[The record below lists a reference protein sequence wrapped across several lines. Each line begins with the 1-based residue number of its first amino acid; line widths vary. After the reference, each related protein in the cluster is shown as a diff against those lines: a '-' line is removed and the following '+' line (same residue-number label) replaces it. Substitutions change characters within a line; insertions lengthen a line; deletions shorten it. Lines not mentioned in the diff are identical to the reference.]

1 MRTHDPLHHPP
12 HPPHAHTTTR
22 RPVTYT
28 STEGRGA
35 VAAHVARP
43 GEAVAAVVARAHPP
57 LAVFRDLEPEA
68 LLVVHLGAVAMVE
81 VTGYHHATWHKQKQ
95 GHSSGKHACRTPLSR
110 APWCAYRPCSRNRRP
125 PIHAVAHGS
134 GTWCGEAGR
143 VSSSDPVVHVTWW
156 VTPLRDAWRRSLS
169 MCFA

>member
-1 MRTHDPLHHPP
+1 MRTHDPLHHP
-12 HPPHAHTTTR
+12 HPPPHTHTTTR
-22 RPVTYT
+22 RPATYT

-43 GEAVAAVVARAHPP
+43 GEAVTAVVARAHPP

-95 GHSSGKHACRTPLSR
+95 GHSLGTRAEPLCHDHRGVLTVLAAETDVLRFMLWRTAVEHGVVRR
-110 APWCAYRPCSRNRRP
+110 A
-125 PIHAVAHGS
+125 GS
-134 GTWCGEAGR
+134 A
-143 VSSSDPVVHVTWW
+143 
-156 VTPLRDAWRRSLS
+156 A
-169 MCFA
+169 AIQ